1 MTFEKPSTASSAH
14 SPEPSSGTAVL
25 FPTIKPPTTSQISP
39 STALDTDPDTSFDEL
54 LPIQDTLA
62 PSASAIPSSL
72 SLVAFQDNIL
82 ISFTR
87 ENLLRGVDDY
97 PTLFQAPLTPSTLPL
112 TSTSLLSLSTTYFAL
127 SHPASTAPS
136 SPLLLARHARYTTA
150 LSAVNAALG
159 APPSRRHHPPPLDLL
174 TAVTALALHE
184 FLAPTS
190 PAGWIAHCL
199 GLARLFELW
208 GPPAVARSP
217 PARQLFETVRPVM
230 VLAAL
235 AARQR
240 SVFGEEAWRRVPW
253 EGGGGATKDRVHVL
267 LDVLA
272 VASGLVEG
280 RGLDGA
286 GSVQAEA
293 ERRGLLEEAR
303 TLLAELDA
311 WQAGWD
317 RAFPQT
323 REEVAGLVSSAPV
336 GVDEDGLVGPL
347 WRTVWR
353 YGNLY
358 FANVVALS
366 DAVRIFLLMFV
377 SAVAGPGTGVDQD
390 GLRRELYE
398 AATDICRSVDYHL
411 LDFQDGAGSFFILFP
426 LRMAWQA
433 FGSGDSP
440 EAKWVEQVMDGI
452 SGGTRGGRWTVANQ
466 LVRTGQVGR
475 DE

>member
-1 MTFEKPSTASSAH
+1 MKS
-14 SPEPSSGTAVL
+14 
-25 FPTIKPPTTSQISP
+25 PTTSQTSP
-39 STALDTDPDTSFDEL
+39 STALDTDPDTSFNKL

-72 SLVAFQDNIL
+72 SLLAFQDNIL

-159 APPSRRHHPPPLDLL
+159 APPSRRHPPPLDLL
-174 TAVTALALHE
+174 SAVTTLALHE
-184 FLAPTS
+184 FLSPSS

-217 PARQLFETVRPVM
+217 PARRLFETVRPVM

-240 SVFGEEAWRRVPW
+240 SVFAEEAWRRVPW
-253 EGGGGATKDRVHVL
+253 EGGGAIKDRVHVL

-272 VASGLVEG
+272 AASGLVEG

-286 GSVQAEA
+286 GSVQAGA
-293 ERRGLLEEAR
+293 ERRGLLGQAR

-323 REEVAGLVSSAPV
+323 REEAAGLVSSAPV

-358 FANVVALS
+358 FANVAALS
-366 DAVRIFLLMFV
+366 DAVRIFLLLFV
-377 SAVAGPGTGVDQD
+377 SAVAGPGAGVDQD
-390 GLRRELYE
+390 GQRRALYE